1 MLAASVLAVAA
12 GGLSRAL
19 VWQGAG
25 VAAGIALGVAA
36 MMVERRSTVRLLP
49 SGTCE
54 LASPLGAVYASV
66 ALLLVGTTTE
76 IYVPYFLQ
84 TLHGYTPLAAGY
96 LTAAM
101 AAGWS
106 FSSMLS
112 SGRQGKGA
120 VAMLRA
126 GPLLGAVSLVALA
139 LLVPAADA
147 LSPAML
153 MLLYGV
159 ALAAAGAGVGLGWPH
174 LLTRVLTLAPAGEGG
189 LASAAITTVQLYGM
203 AIGAAVA
210 GLVANAAGLT
220 EPGGKAGAQSAALW
234 LFASFALAPALAAL
248 LARRITPKQGDGA

>member
-1 MLAASVLAVAA
+1 
-12 GGLSRAL
+12 
-19 VWQGAG
+19 
-25 VAAGIALGVAA
+25 
-36 MMVERRSTVRLLP
+36 
-49 SGTCE
+49 
-54 LASPLGAVYASV
+54 
-66 ALLLVGTTTE
+66 
-76 IYVPYFLQ
+76 
-84 TLHGYTPLAAGY
+84 
-96 LTAAM
+96 
-101 AAGWS
+101 
-106 FSSMLS
+106 MLS
-112 SGRQGKGA
+112 SGRQGAGA
-120 VAMLRA
+120 LAMLRA

-147 LSPAML
+147 LSPGML

-210 GLVANAAGLT
+210 GLVTNAAGVS

-248 LARRITPKQGDGA
+248 LARRIGAK